1 MLTLSGGMRWR
12 EGGGIYHGLL
22 ITKSQHIDYKKYSD
36 GIYGSKDVIRGFQ
49 KM

>member
-1 MLTLSGGMRWR
+1 MAYGVF
-12 EGGGIYHGLL
+12 YHGLL
-22 ITKSQHIDYKKYSD
+22 ITELQHIDYRKYTD